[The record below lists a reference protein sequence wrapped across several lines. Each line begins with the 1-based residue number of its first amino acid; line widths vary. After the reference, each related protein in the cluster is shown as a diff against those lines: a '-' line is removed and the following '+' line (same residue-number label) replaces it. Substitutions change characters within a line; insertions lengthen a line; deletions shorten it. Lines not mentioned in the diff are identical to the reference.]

1 MCSAADSDLRR
12 ILRLNVGKIGG
23 CLGYECVA
31 GSGAMEDREWEEVQ
45 AALAGLI
52 SGKVGPHE
60 SRERRGPRLC
70 HDVSQQHR
78 PVTEIVP

>member
-1 MCSAADSDLRR
+1 
-12 ILRLNVGKIGG
+12 
-23 CLGYECVA
+23 
-31 GSGAMEDREWEEVQ
+31 MEDREWEEVQ